1 MMKLKTER
9 LYLREMN
16 QNDFEDL
23 AEILQNPNVM
33 YAYEHDFSDN
43 DVQEWL
49 DRQITR
55 YEKYGFGLWA
65 VVLKDTDEM
74 IGQAGLTIQPYRNTE
89 VLEIGYL
96 LKEKF
101 WHYGYAREAAMK
113 CKNYA
118 FENLNRDKVYSI
130 IKADNVASIRV
141 AESIG
146 MSKEDKFITQYYNGN
161 MLHFLYSIQ
170 NKFQFV

>member
-1 MMKLKTER
+1 MILETER

-16 QNDFEDL
+16 QSDFEDL
-23 AEILQNPNVM
+23 AEILQNSRVM

-65 VVLKDTDEM
+65 VILKNTDEM
-74 IGQAGLTIQPYRNTE
+74 IGQAGLTMQPYKDTE

-96 LKEKF
+96 LKERF
-101 WHYGYAREAAMK
+101 WHYGYASEAANG
-113 CKNYA
+113 CKKYA
-118 FENLNRDKVYSI
+118 FEQLNRDKVYSI
-130 IKADNVASIRV
+130 IKSDNYASMKVAKSM
-141 AESIG
+141 G
-146 MSKEDKFITQYYNGN
+146 MKKEDEFMTQYYNGK
-161 MLHFLYSIQ
+161 MLHYLYSVY
-170 NKFQFV
+170 K